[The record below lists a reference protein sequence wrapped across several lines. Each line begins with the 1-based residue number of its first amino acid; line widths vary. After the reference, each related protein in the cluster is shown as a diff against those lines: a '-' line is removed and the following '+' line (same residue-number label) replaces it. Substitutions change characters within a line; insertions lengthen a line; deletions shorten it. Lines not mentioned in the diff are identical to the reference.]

1 LILSILPKSS
11 GQQLGLF
18 HEFLKLLDEIVKSS
32 FSEFLLIVIKLPIAI
47 VMVHNKK
54 SILLQELFHKY
65 GILWLIFQCVI
76 YIINMSLF
84 NINIK
89 LNLDILHDV
98 SRGKGPRVDHYLIF
112 NNGQQHS
119 RIGASIDHIFPR
131 FLSLR
136 YQQLIVT
143 LLLLILLPH
152 HNLRRTLPVILLGPM
167 YGLLCLSCL
176 EIGQFEVC
184 MDLGTGCWNY
194 LPLCIFRTNFYYWNI
209 WWWCLL
215 LKATRI
221 RDPRFRF
228 YAYYCSILFTIK
240 SAFNLNPCL
249 IIRARIYAY
258 HGISSS

>member
-76 YIINMSLF
+76 YIVNMSLF

-89 LNLDILHDV
+89 LNLDILNDI
-98 SRGKGPRVDHYLIF
+98 SRGKGPRIDHYLIL

-119 RIGASIDHIFPR
+119 RIGVSIDHIFLL
-131 FLSLR
+131 FLPLR
-136 YQQLIVT
+136 YQQLIVP
-143 LLLLILLPH
+143 LLILILPH
-152 HNLRRTLPVILLGPM
+152 HNLHRTLPVILLGPH
-167 YGLLCLSCL
+167 
-176 EIGQFEVC
+176 
-184 MDLGTGCWNY
+184 
-194 LPLCIFRTNFYYWNI
+194 
-209 WWWCLL
+209 
-215 LKATRI
+215 I
-221 RDPRFRF
+221 RFIVPVVFGNQP
-228 YAYYCSILFTIK
+228 I
-240 SAFNLNPCL
+240 
-249 IIRARIYAY
+249 
-258 HGISSS
+258 